1 MSVISYVKN
10 NPLITAAAI
19 LGFALVICGLIA
31 GYTAFIIKASE
42 NIIEVTGS
50 ARVPVTADLGK
61 WTLTLDS
68 KTGLT
73 DQQKGYD
80 TVEKAT
86 EKITAYL
93 KQQGFTDIETP
104 APVSASNFFY
114 PQNAEPIQTGYTVSR
129 TIIVKSTEIQKL
141 SDITSKVDPLAGTG
155 YNVTSN
161 GLELTYQKL
170 PDTRVALLSE
180 AIKDAKARAEAVAKE
195 SSRKVGRLKSSTGGV
210 VQVLPAG
217 GVDVSDSGTYDTQSL
232 NKEVMVTVRATF
244 ALD

>member
-1 MSVISYVKN
+1 MSVFSYIKN
-10 NPLITAAAI
+10 NPLIIASATISVAIVLCTVIAA
-19 LGFALVICGLIA
+19 
-31 GYTAFIIKASE
+31 YTTFLIKASE
-42 NIIEVTGS
+42 NVIQVTGS
-50 ARVPVTADLGK
+50 ARVRVTADLGK

-80 TVEKAT
+80 TIEKAT
-86 EKITAYL
+86 EKIVTYL
-93 KQQGFTDIETP
+93 NEQGFTDIETP
-104 APVSASNFFY
+104 APGSSANFYY
-114 PQNAEPIQTGYTVSR
+114 PQNAEPIQTGYTVAR
-129 TIIVKSTEIQKL
+129 MIIVKSTDVQKL
-141 SDITSKVDPLAGTG
+141 SDITSKVDPLGGFG

-170 PDTRVALLSE
+170 PETRVALLSE

-195 SSRKVGRLKSSTGGV
+195 SDRKVGRLQSSTGGV

-217 GVDVSDSGTYDTQSL
+217 GVDVSDSGTYDTQSM

-244 ALD
+244 GLD

>member
-10 NPLITAAAI
+10 NPLITAATI
-19 LGFALVICGLIA
+19 LGGAIVVCGLIA
-31 GYTAFIIKASE
+31 GYTAFLIKASQ
-42 NIIEVTGS
+42 NVIEVTGS

-61 WTLTLDS
+61 WTLTLDA

-86 EKITAYL
+86 QKIVAYL
-93 KQQGFTDIETP
+93 KEQGFTDVETP
-104 APVSASNFFY
+104 ALTSSPDFYY
-114 PQNAEPIQTGYTVSR
+114 PQNGQPVQTGFTVSR
-129 TIIVKSTEIQKL
+129 NIIIKSTDVTKL
-141 SDITSKVDPLAGTG
+141 SGITSKIDPLAGDG

-170 PDTRVALLSE
+170 PDTRVSLLSE
-180 AIKDAKARAEAVAKE
+180 AIKDAKARAEAIAKE
-195 SSRKVGRLKSSTGGV
+195 SNRTVGRLQSSAGGV

-244 ALD
+244 AID